1 MSDVRNPFILTP
13 IVPEPFFCDRN
24 SETDQL
30 CKHIRNGRNVALF
43 APRRLGKT
51 GLIRH
56 CFSLDDIKR
65 EYNTFMVDIYSAGS
79 MKEFAALFAK
89 EVFSRSKML
98 GVGDKIM
105 RGIHSITPKIEYN
118 ELTSTFSLSAG
129 MTYVQH
135 PEKTLEE
142 ILTALDSLSKPCVVA
157 IDEFQKVGEFTEDNA
172 EAFLRSA
179 FMNCSNVTFV
189 FTGSISHSLNN
200 MFKSPDKPFYNSAV
214 MMTLGVIGKEAYR
227 EFAIRMFRMFDKDV
241 DPALVDR
248 CYEYF
253 GGVTW
258 YNQLLMNEAFAQ
270 TDRGGKIMASDFGS
284 IYDAIIAQQSFSYQD
299 LFSRFSLKQ
308 KALLVALSREDRE
321 GASITSQ
328 EFLSKYGLGAASS
341 VQTACSAL
349 RKNNF
354 VTDNSGKKVISD
366 PIFRDWLRQ
375 V

>member
-1 MSDVRNPFILTP
+1 
-13 IVPEPFFCDRN
+13 
-24 SETDQL
+24 
-30 CKHIRNGRNVALF
+30 
-43 APRRLGKT
+43 
-51 GLIRH
+51 
-56 CFSLDDIKR
+56 
-65 EYNTFMVDIYSAGS
+65 
-79 MKEFAALFAK
+79 
-89 EVFSRSKML
+89 
-98 GVGDKIM
+98 
-105 RGIHSITPKIEYN
+105 
-118 ELTSTFSLSAG
+118 
-129 MTYVQH
+129 
-135 PEKTLEE
+135 
-142 ILTALDSLSKPCVVA
+142 
-157 IDEFQKVGEFTEDNA
+157 
-172 EAFLRSA
+172 
-179 FMNCSNVTFV
+179 
-189 FTGSISHSLNN
+189 
-200 MFKSPDKPFYNSAV
+200 
-214 MMTLGVIGKEAYR
+214 MTLGVIGKEAYR

-284 IYDAIIAQQSFSYQD
+284 IYDAKIAQQSFSYQD